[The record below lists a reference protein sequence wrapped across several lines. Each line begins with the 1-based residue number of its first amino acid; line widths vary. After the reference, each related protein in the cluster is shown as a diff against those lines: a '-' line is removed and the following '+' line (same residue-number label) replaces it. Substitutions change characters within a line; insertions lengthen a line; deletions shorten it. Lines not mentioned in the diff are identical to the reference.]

1 MGCGGCGGGG
11 ASGSGGGFP
20 PPGGCTVVPTISCA
34 LGGGSPASYL
44 YDPFDD
50 DRGWWNLNTSPAII
64 TGGTLRPSVGFV
76 NRLVPLKLNSANP
89 TGAQVVTLISN
100 IRYRKDN
107 GSTFG
112 GGMVFGDG
120 LWNITI
126 GYRASSGQ
134 VVFSV
139 GSGSES
145 SPAPTNQ
152 YFETLPSDVNLSIYQ
167 HELKAEIE
175 AAELRFY
182 LDGVLKHTV
191 AGTTSLVNANFP
203 VKCRVSN
210 NAMDGSGQF
219 NWSESFAMFG
229 YGLPVDC

>member
-1 MGCGGCGGGG
+1 M
-11 ASGSGGGFP
+11 
-20 PPGGCTVVPTISCA
+20 VPTISCA
-34 LGGGSPASYL
+34 LGGGSPQSYL

-50 DRGWWNLNTSPAII
+50 DRGWFNLVSPGAII
-64 TGGTLRPSVGFV
+64 TSGELRPNAASV

-107 GSTFG
+107 GTTLG
-112 GGMVFGDG
+112 GGIVFGTN
-120 LWNITI
+120 LLNLTI
-126 GYRASSGQ
+126 GYRTSSSE

-139 GSGSES
+139 GNASAG
-145 SPAPTNQ
+145 SPAPTNL
-152 YFETLPSDVNLSIYQ
+152 YFETLPGDVNGSIYQ

-175 AAELRFY
+175 AAEMRFY
-182 LDGVLKHTV
+182 LDGVLKYTN
-191 AGTTSLVNANFP
+191 AGTTNLADANFP
-203 VKCRVSN
+203 VKVRVSN
-210 NAMDGSGQF
+210 LAQDGSSMF